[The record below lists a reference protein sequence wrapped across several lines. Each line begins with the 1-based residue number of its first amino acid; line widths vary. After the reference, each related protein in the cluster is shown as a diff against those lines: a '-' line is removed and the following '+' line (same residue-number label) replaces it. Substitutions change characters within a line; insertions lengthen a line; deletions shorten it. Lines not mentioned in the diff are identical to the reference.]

1 MNNNRPFAHE
11 PCATGI
17 DKLVLT
23 SQDFIIKDAST
34 TGLQLKHGF
43 TDLATGEQKEGF
55 LFKDKRG
62 RTISGASAFLN
73 TEQYNLNINS
83 YGLQVTFNPSKTYHP
98 YELCADA
105 KVLEKRIET
114 LSKDIYGRGIRLD
127 IEQANISRID
137 LAKNAEMSQPC
148 IAYSPVLSWLNIQRA
163 KRSAMYPDGHTS
175 NNNKFGLNFY
185 NKGKELREND
195 IQVIQHDN
203 MMRCELQLKGTQSVC
218 KRIGIGNIRTLYES
232 GITPLND
239 FYNDTLT
246 KDIFKSKN
254 ITQYRISYTGT
265 KETLM
270 SLKDTYGQSALNM
283 FYSMYGIG
291 ELMNEVGSLQAFE
304 KMLSELGYHRN
315 TILKHRKRILSLLDI
330 QKNIT
335 KQSGIGKLYKELL
348 YKFAS

>member
-1 MNNNRPFAHE
+1 MNNNIPFAHE

-23 SQDFIIKDAST
+23 SQDFIVKDAST

-43 TDLATGEQKEGF
+43 TDLATGDQKQVV
-55 LFKDKRG
+55 LFKDKTG
-62 RTISGASAFLN
+62 RSISGASAFLN
-73 TEQYNLNINS
+73 TEHYNLNINS

-98 YELCADA
+98 YELCTDA

-195 IQVIQHDN
+195 IQVIPHDN

-246 KDIFKSKN
+246 KDVFKSKN
-254 ITQYRISYTGT
+254 ITQYRICYVGT

-270 SLKDTYGQSALNM
+270 SLRDIYGQSALNM

-315 TILKHRKRILSLLDI
+315 TIAKHRKRVLSLLDI
-330 QKNIT
+330 QKSIT